1 MRWIESW
8 YFYIFWTIWFSHFQ
22 FHIWT
27 NTQVLAADNRSENN
41 KRKRVRVRVSQNVC
55 RREWS
60 YHVAGLRISLSLE
73 MTPESPTSI
82 YTLNLKFEVSLV
94 EISFKLPFSSQ
105 LVALFIVSFL
115 YSTMWK
121 EDGPWLL
128 SWFMK
133 LKVLTIPHSFS
144 VQ

>member
-1 MRWIESW
+1 M
-8 YFYIFWTIWFSHFQ
+8 
-22 FHIWT
+22 
-27 NTQVLAADNRSENN
+27 LAADNRSENK
-41 KRKRVRVRVSQNVC
+41 KRKRLRVRVSQNVC

-128 SWFMK
+128 S
-133 LKVLTIPHSFS
+133 
-144 VQ
+144 